1 MTETALRITADGI
14 RTASV
19 QSLVLRN
26 GLRAPADAVGVHWR
40 AAFSATGI
48 ICGFFLMTLVAVVN
62 AYTSGRFDRSDSLS
76 RADIIRE
83 PACSMPTI
91 ALSSGGAA
99 DWMY

>member
-1 MTETALRITADGI
+1 M
-14 RTASV
+14 ASAQPACSHV
-19 QSLVLRN
+19 VLQP
-26 GLRAPADAVGVHWR
+26 GLRAPAETVGVHLR

-62 AYTSGRFDRSDSLS
+62 AYTSGKLHCSDFLT

-91 ALSSGGAA
+91 AL
-99 DWMY
+99 W